1 MRRFFRLWRLSG
13 QDLRLL
19 FFALRHPNRPRWL
32 IPAAI
37 ALACFALEP
46 FNFAIPFIGVIDD
59 LLVLPLLLHVLVKF
73 AVAGLRGD
81 ARDRSVISV
90 Q

>member
-1 MRRFFRLWRLSG
+1 MN
-13 QDLRLL
+13 QV
-19 FFALRHPNRPRWL
+19 
-32 IPAAI
+32 
-37 ALACFALEP
+37 
-46 FNFAIPFIGVIDD
+46 GVIDD
-59 LLVLPLLLHVLVKF
+59 LLVLPLLLNVLVKF